1 MKSLL
6 TALAYL
12 HGKRIVHRDLKP
24 ENLLLEQG
32 KHWGV
37 KIADFGLAAVLPT
50 QDSKLDKQCGSPG
63 YIAPEV
69 LRETGYNCQADIFS
83 LGAIF
88 YKILT
93 GANLFKGG
101 CTEAKLTNNKACSF
115 EFNEHQ
121 WKYKSAAARS
131 LVTQLLREDP
141 RQRITA
147 RQALQH
153 AWFTQDDKKD
163 GKGVAGAEFAL
174 PA

>member
-69 LRETGYNCQADIFS
+69 LRDTGYNC
-83 LGAIF
+83 
-88 YKILT
+88 
-93 GANLFKGG
+93 
-101 CTEAKLTNNKACSF
+101 
-115 EFNEHQ
+115 
-121 WKYKSAAARS
+121 
-131 LVTQLLREDP
+131 
-141 RQRITA
+141 
-147 RQALQH
+147 
-153 AWFTQDDKKD
+153 
-163 GKGVAGAEFAL
+163 
-174 PA
+174 